1 MSNLHLNISFSIYGF
16 SGSGKSSKDRFV
28 PTRPGMEPSGIR
40 SAVDLSSFFNIHD
53 LTCFSCFREDGRR
66 AAWLLMSFA
75 LFLVELLVGVCITKA
90 S

>member
-1 MSNLHLNISFSIYGF
+1 MGSLHRNISFSIYGF
-16 SGSGKSSKDRFV
+16 NGSGKSSKDRFV
-28 PTRPGMEPSGIR
+28 PTRPGMEPSGICND
-40 SAVDLSSFFNIHD
+40 DLSSFFSIHD

-75 LFLVELLVGVCITKA
+75 LFLVELVDGVCITKA